1 MSWIELHF
9 GLNFLKIKKNP
20 NLSVLYLTRF
30 NYARHWFQWCP
41 LKHEQPMTKECWVS
55 EWWWLTVNVQWVGE
69 WQRYNGHRP
78 LPLQGGGLLRQ
89 SWTKVF
95 FVPALQNFRLCKFVQ
110 PNIVHQQ
117 TSKTRSATQPK
128 KTAPITFLRLSLQE
142 EEGGSRRRCLARG
155 VPTPLVHTGYHHL
168 CVHSP
173 RITKLPHKC
182 STSWFYHRYRWKT
195 IINLV
200 ASESVFLVFYDN
212 NRYSFRGHWI
222 GDKPGLISFGKN

>member
-1 MSWIELHF
+1 M
-9 GLNFLKIKKNP
+9 P
-20 NLSVLYLTRF
+20 
-30 NYARHWFQWCP
+30 RHWFQWCP

-55 EWWWLTVNVQWVGE
+55 EWWWSTVNVQWVGE

-95 FVPALQNFRLCKFVQ
+95 LSPLQNFRLCKFVQ

-182 STSWFYHRYRWKT
+182 STSWVYHRYRWKT
-195 IINLV
+195 IIN
-200 ASESVFLVFYDN
+200 
-212 NRYSFRGHWI
+212 
-222 GDKPGLISFGKN
+222 